1 LHGEGAG
8 VGAEDETGLV
18 EVDEAEEERAAAA
31 DGLERG
37 LVGAV
42 GSEGVVVADLSV
54 LKSQMKSLMGIGQPG
69 RLTLLEER
77 VERHERSVQRL
88 KGLAGAAGGLL
99 AVFHLAIEYFR
110 R

>member
-1 LHGEGAG
+1 
-8 VGAEDETGLV
+8 
-18 EVDEAEEERAAAA
+18 
-31 DGLERG
+31 
-37 LVGAV
+37 
-42 GSEGVVVADLSV
+42 
-54 LKSQMKSLMGIGQPG
+54 MKQLMGIGQPG

-88 KGLAGAAGGLL
+88 KGLVGAAGGLL